1 MLAFATHS
9 TVQSW
14 ERTLIT
20 ITIIV
25 VVIVIALLGINAR
38 ASCKLGQHIDT
49 ELWFQPQTVNPSNFF
64 ICSIQMSLSL
74 RTADFYVFFILHF
87 VCLTPSA
94 FFYPL
99 CPPPPSS
106 CLFWESLCL
115 SRIERGEPSGGKEGI
130 RVPSLGEGRHF
141 QGT

>member
-1 MLAFATHS
+1 MLAGATHS

-49 ELWFQPQTVNPSNFF
+49 ELWSQPQTVNPCNFF
-64 ICSIQMSLSL
+64 YMFYTNVLILKYSRFLCVLLS
-74 RTADFYVFFILHF
+74 
-87 VCLTPSA
+87 P
-94 FFYPL
+94 
-99 CPPPPSS
+99 
-106 CLFWESLCL
+106 LCL
-115 SRIERGEPSGGKEGI
+115 SDSFCFLLSPL
-130 RVPSLGEGRHF
+130 PPAPQQLPALGVTLSF
-141 QGT
+141 